1 MNIVLTEAARRQL
14 LLSKPN
20 DGRVLRIDAVMSG
33 GCGVSVR
40 LSIVWEEPRRNDT
53 ILSLDDA
60 LQLHIDRFTERYLEE
75 KTIVDYTEAAGFVF
89 GSGFDA
95 GCTI

>member
-14 LLSKPN
+14 ILSKPN

-53 ILSLDDA
+53 ILSLGDA
-60 LQLHIDRFTERYLEE
+60 LQLHIDRFTERYIEE

-89 GSGFDA
+89 GNRFDA
-95 GCTI
+95 GCTT

>member
-1 MNIVLTEAARRQL
+1 MNIVLTDAARQQL
-14 LLSKPN
+14 LFSKPN

-53 ILSLDDA
+53 VLSLGNA
-60 LQLHIDRFTERYLEE
+60 LQLHIDRFTERYIEE
-75 KTIVDYTEAAGFVF
+75 KTVVDYTEADGFVF
-89 GSGFDA
+89 GNVFDA